1 MSPSEKILGFSDLQM
16 IQPVQTTMDAVV
28 GGGGQQVSTST
39 DKFFDKIDT
48 FPKTGTLRQKRRRA
62 NYRIYESINEPELEQ
77 LPAIKDAT
85 SKDQI
90 KLAKMKLRQCQRMFN
105 FYDQQAQVQG
115 KMIKSAAFKE
125 LIDYFKQVDA
135 VQEGLFGE
143 AIQTISRNIFRVL
156 PPSDGPGLD
165 LEEDEPEFEVS
176 WPHLQLAYELLIVVI
191 ESSSFKNTVCRKYL
205 TNEFLLQFLHL
216 FDSEDP
222 RERDYLKMCL
232 HRIYAKFLFLR
243 TFIRN
248 QISYIFLTFVYE
260 TGAHNGIDT
269 LLEIVYSYIN
279 GFALP
284 LKPEHKDFCLR
295 ILLPMHKPNSLSRYH
310 DLLAQCVLVFFDKDE
325 SLILPVFRGLLKFW
339 PKSSSEKEVLFLA
352 ELEEFLVGVDL
363 DCFEKIAVPI
373 YKQLAKCVGSSQFR
387 VSERALA
394 FWNNEYILSLMA
406 ETSEAMLPI
415 LFPAVYK
422 ISNDHWNQTTAGLA
436 VNALKKLMGI
446 NSSLFTDLLL
456 NYRQVHV
463 KKQFEE
469 KQRNDLWKLLDLLAL
484 SPRCDRS
491 SHAIEVDIISSTPNN
506 KLVVQ
511 GSPTNSPRDLK
522 F

>member
-28 GGGGQQVSTST
+28 GGGGQQVSAST

-115 KMIKSAAFKE
+115 KTIKSVAFKE
-125 LIDYFKQVDA
+125 LIDYFKQEYLPCA
-135 VQEGLFGE
+135 
-143 AIQTISRNIFRVL
+143 AAKRRSRIRY
-156 PPSDGPGLD
+156 
-165 LEEDEPEFEVS
+165 EEDEPEFEVS

-222 RERDYLKMCL
+222 RERDYLKMYQL
-232 HRIYAKFLFLR
+232 HL
-243 TFIRN
+243 
-248 QISYIFLTFVYE
+248 LTFVYE

-269 LLEIVYSYIN
+269 LLEIVYSYIT

-310 DLLAQCVLVFFDKDE
+310 DVLAQCVLVFFDKDE
-325 SLILPVFRGLLKFW
+325 SLFYR
-339 PKSSSEKEVLFLA
+339 EKEVLFLA

-394 FWNNEYILSLMA
+394 FWNNEYFLSLMA

-484 SPRCDRS
+484 SPDVIG
-491 SHAIEVDIISSTPNN
+491 AATP
-506 KLVVQ
+506 
-511 GSPTNSPRDLK
+511 
-522 F
+522 